1 MLYQQV
7 IKKLR
12 CRFDTSYKEMVPR
25 TRAGYVKQVPLGIID
40 FLEIGVIA
48 YGFDAF
54 LQGNHLIIAGHDDD
68 YAEL

>member
-1 MLYQQV
+1 
-7 IKKLR
+7 
-12 CRFDTSYKEMVPR
+12 MVPR
-25 TRAGYVKQVPLGIID
+25 TGAGDVKQVPLGIID

-48 YGFDAF
+48 HGFDAF